1 MKTVWE
7 TYDAETREK
16 MEAFSKDYRTFLNR
30 AKTEREFV
38 RETIRLAEENGFQE
52 IGRTKGPWKRGER
65 LYAVNR
71 GKNVVLYVIGERPI
85 EEGINILG
93 AHIDSPRM
101 DLKQNPLYEKD
112 GFALLDTHYYG
123 GIKKYQWVARGMA
136 LHGVVVKKDG
146 TAVDVVIGEEDD
158 DPVIGVSDILVH
170 LAAKQMQKKAAEA
183 IEGEQ
188 LNLLAGSI
196 PAKDEKK
203 DAVRKYLL
211 NLLKEKYGIE
221 EEDFVSAELE
231 AVPAEK
237 ARNFGIDNSM
247 IMAYGQD
254 DKICAYTNLRAILG
268 VKTPAR
274 TSCVILV
281 DKEEIGSVGA
291 TGMESRWFKNTVI
304 ELLDGYGKADLVT
317 LNRTLSNSRML
328 SSDVSAGLDPNYAEM
343 FEPKNSAYL
352 GRGIC
357 FNKYTGAR
365 GKSHANDANAE
376 YLAKIRRVMDEEK
389 IVFQT
394 AEIGKVDEGGGG
406 TIAFIL
412 ARLNMDVVDA
422 GIPVLNMHSPS
433 EISSKA
439 DLYEGYRAYLAFL
452 NRMD

>member
-7 TYDAETREK
+7 TYGNETREK
-16 MEAFSKDYRTFLNR
+16 MEGFAKEYRSFLNR

-38 RETIRLAEENGFQE
+38 RETVKLAKEKGFRDLLE
-52 IGRTKGPWKRGER
+52 TRGEFQPGDR

-71 GKNVVLYVIGERPI
+71 GKNVVLFVIGEKPLT
-85 EEGINILG
+85 EGMNILG

-101 DLKQNPLYEKD
+101 DLKQIPLYEKD

-123 GIKKYQWVARGMA
+123 GIKKYQWVARGMS
-136 LHGVVVKKDG
+136 LHGVVAMKDG
-146 TAVDVVIGEEDD
+146 STVDVVIGEDED
-158 DPVIGVSDILVH
+158 DPVIGVSDILIH
-170 LAAKQMQKKAAEA
+170 LAAKQMQKKASEA
-183 IEGEQ
+183 VEGEA
-188 LNLLAGSI
+188 LNLIVGSI
-196 PAKDEKK
+196 PEKGEEK
-203 DAVRKYLL
+203 EPVKKYLL
-211 NLLKEKYGIE
+211 RLLKEKYGME
-221 EEDFVSAELE
+221 EEDFLSAELE

-254 DKICAYTNLRAILG
+254 DKICAYANLRAILDMD
-268 VKTPAR
+268 KPSR

-291 TGMESRWFKNTVI
+291 TGMESRWFENTVT
-304 ELLDGYGKADLVT
+304 EMLDRYGRADLIS

-328 SSDVSAGLDPNYAEM
+328 SSDVSAGLDPNYAEV
-343 FEPKNSAYL
+343 FEAKNAAYL

-376 YLAKIRRVMDEEK
+376 FIAKLRRVMDEEK
-389 IVFQT
+389 IVFQSS
-394 AEIGKVDEGGGG
+394 EIGKVDEGGGG
-406 TIAFIL
+406 TISFIL
-412 ARLNMDVVDA
+412 ARLNMDVIDA
-422 GIPVLNMHSPS
+422 GIPVLNMHSPC

-439 DLYEGYRAYLAFL
+439 DLFEGYRAYMAFL
-452 NRMD
+452 NNMD

>member
-101 DLKQNPLYEKD
+101 DVKQNPLYEKD

-254 DKICAYTNLRAILG
+254 DKICAYTNLRAILD

-291 TGMESRWFKNTVI
+291 TGMESRWFENTVI